1 MDVRRFTTACA
12 GAGKFKVRRFKLG
25 AADSEFIHRVFL
37 AGERDGIIPVF
48 LLVKLRFN
56 RFHDESFFRGGAYIG
71 ADAAAVAVFR
81 TDNDSILQAFFR
93 SRQISADEAFRRA
106 CLFFLGYDEGA
117 DGGMG
122 ADKSTL
128 VAGNTVFRNP
138 FRYLDG
144 RGGTFVMGCACSE
157 SAVFPAFECGNGEI
171 VPFLPVHDI
180 ANVSYELGTI
190 HFSNEAAF
198 SCMCPFFGNG
208 DFNGSRDTRID
219 CRIVHVDYVLA
230 FPPVGMFIG
239 VFQVFHSICFGNDLC
254 QMEESGLHN
263 HIDPS
268 AETDFLRD
276 FKSINDVKFRMERG
290 QLPFQRC
297 RKGVL
302 QVFRSPL
309 AVQEKDAA
317 RFEAAEQVILI
328 HVGRAVAGDIVRFA
342 DEVGFADRIGTETE
356 MGNGHAAGFLGI
368 VSKVSLGIHIRVV
381 ANDFDGALV
390 GADGAV

>member
-1 MDVRRFTTACA
+1 MR
-12 GAGKFKVRRFKLG
+12 
-25 AADSEFIHRVFL
+25 
-37 AGERDGIIPVF
+37 
-48 LLVKLRFN
+48 
-56 RFHDESFFRGGAYIG
+56 
-71 ADAAAVAVFR
+71 
-81 TDNDSILQAFFR
+81 
-93 SRQISADEAFRRA
+93 
-106 CLFFLGYDEGA
+106 
-117 DGGMG
+117 
-122 ADKSTL
+122 
-128 VAGNTVFRNP
+128 
-138 FRYLDG
+138 
-144 RGGTFVMGCACSE
+144 
-157 SAVFPAFECGNGEI
+157 
-171 VPFLPVHDI
+171 
-180 ANVSYELGTI
+180 
-190 HFSNEAAF
+190 
-198 SCMCPFFGNG
+198 PFFGDG
-208 DFNGSRDTRID
+208 DLNGSRDTRVD
-219 CRIVHVDYVLA
+219 SRIIHVDYVLA

-254 QMEESGLHN
+254 QMEERGLHN

-297 RKGVL
+297 RKSVF

-368 VSKVSLGIHIRVV
+368 VSKVSLGVHIRVV
-381 ANDFDGALV
+381 ANDFNGALV